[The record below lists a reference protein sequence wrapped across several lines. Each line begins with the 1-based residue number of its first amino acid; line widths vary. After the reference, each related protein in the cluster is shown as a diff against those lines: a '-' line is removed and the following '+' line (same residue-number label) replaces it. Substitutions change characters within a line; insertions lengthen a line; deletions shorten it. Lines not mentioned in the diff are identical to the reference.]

1 MIPSG
6 NRTGRCHKMPGKNG
20 EPVKQPLKP
29 KKFPERKCIG
39 CGERKK
45 KTDLI
50 RIVRSPEGEISLDFT
65 GRKPGRGAYL
75 CHSVACFRAAR
86 KAHRIEQNLTP
97 GASVPD
103 AVYDTLEEELKKN
116 DA

>member
-1 MIPSG
+1 
-6 NRTGRCHKMPGKNG
+6 MPEKNG
-20 EPVKQPLKP
+20 ERAKQPLKP

-39 CGERKK
+39 CGERKR

-65 GRKPGRGAYL
+65 GKKPGRGAYL

-86 KAHRIEQNLTP
+86 KARRIEQNLTP
-97 GASVPD
+97 GTSVPEAVFD
-103 AVYDTLEEELKKN
+103 ALEEELTKRE
-116 DA
+116 

>member
-1 MIPSG
+1 
-6 NRTGRCHKMPGKNG
+6 MPEQNG
-20 EPVKQPLKP
+20 ERAKQPLKP

-45 KTDLI
+45 KTELI

-75 CHSVACFRAAR
+75 CRSVACFRAAR
-86 KAHRIEQNLTP
+86 KARRIEQNLTP
-97 GASVPD
+97 GTPVPEAIFD
-103 AVYDTLEEELKKN
+103 ALEEELSKN
-116 DA
+116 DL

>member
-1 MIPSG
+1 
-6 NRTGRCHKMPGKNG
+6 MPGKNG

-50 RIVRSPEGEISLDFT
+50 RIVRSPEGELSLDFT

-75 CHSVACFRAAR
+75 CRSVACFRAAR
-86 KAHRIEQNLTP
+86 KARRIEQNLTP
-97 GASVPD
+97 GTPVPEEILN
-103 AVYDTLEEELKKN
+103 ALEAELSK
-116 DA
+116 DGI

>member
-1 MIPSG
+1 
-6 NRTGRCHKMPGKNG
+6 MPEKNG
-20 EPVKQPLKP
+20 GNAKQPLKP

-45 KTDLI
+45 KTELI

-97 GASVPD
+97 GSPVPESVYE
-103 AVYDTLEEELKKN
+103 ALEEELQKD

>member
-1 MIPSG
+1 MPS
-6 NRTGRCHKMPGKNG
+6 KNG

-39 CGERKK
+39 CGEKKK
-45 KTDLI
+45 KTELI

-75 CHSVACFRAAR
+75 CRSVACFRSVR
-86 KAHRIEQNLTP
+86 KAHRIETNLTP
-97 GASVPD
+97 GAPVPEE
-103 AVYDTLEEELKKN
+103 VYNALEEELSKS
-116 DA
+116 

>member
-1 MIPSG
+1 
-6 NRTGRCHKMPGKNG
+6 MPGKNG

-75 CHSVACFRAAR
+75 CRSVACFRAAR

-97 GASVPD
+97 ASPVPD
-103 AVYDTLEEELKKN
+103 AVYDALEEELKK
-116 DA
+116 DGV